1 MMNGV
6 FLRVFV
12 LLIGILSGYSHLY
25 AEGKNDL
32 KPIAFYNINEDFK
45 SFKEKESIV
54 GDVNHTSLKFIDM
67 NNDNLLDIVNI
78 TEHKENFSIS
88 VNMNNSAGFDTNR
101 LVIKDKETRDTTALW
116 QTDIIDMNNDGLPDI
131 VQTSIGNNGHHV
143 IVRLNSKSGFE
154 TPREWFSDRDKRLKY
169 FKITFIDM
177 NNDGLLDM
185 LQVYRYKCGHRVY
198 VRRNTGHNFSEQEEW
213 LNDSDFRYLSDT
225 WTMNIV
231 DVNADGLP
239 DIVNKSI
246 GEEGHQ
252 VYVRLNNGSKLEDEK
267 LWYTKNRSDLQY
279 WDIEFIDINGD
290 KLRDMVQTYVHSEG
304 HIFYVAYNTD
314 NSFKKSE
321 ALLYDLNERYKSKSW
336 TMNLVDIN
344 ADGFVDV
351 VNTSIDKSGYK
362 VYRRINHGKE
372 LGQEKFWFSD
382 MRSDLE
388 NWKVQFVDLTNNKLK
403 DIIQSSVKS
412 PNLQVSSF

>member
-12 LLIGILSGYSHLY
+12 LLIGILLGYSHLQ
-25 AEGKNDL
+25 AEVKSDL

-45 SFKEKESIV
+45 SFKEKELIA

-67 NNDNLLDIVNI
+67 NNDNLLDIVKI
-78 TEHKENFSIS
+78 IEDKENFSIS
-88 VNMNNSAGFDTNR
+88 VQINNGTGFNVDK
-101 LVIKDKETRDTTALW
+101 LLIKNKETRDTTALW
-116 QTDIIDMNNDGLPDI
+116 QTDIIDMNNDSLPDI
-131 VQTSIGNNGHHV
+131 VQTSTGNSGHHV
-143 IVRLNSKSGFE
+143 VVRLNSKSGFE
-154 TPREWFSDRDKRLKY
+154 TPKEWFANSDKRLKY

-185 LQVYRYKCGHRVY
+185 LQVYRYKCGHRIY
-198 VRRNTGHNFSEQEEW
+198 VRRNTGHNFSEKEEW

-225 WTMNIV
+225 WTMDIV
-231 DVNADGLP
+231 DINADGLP

-267 LWYTKNRSDLQY
+267 LWYSKSRSDLQY
-279 WDIEFIDINGD
+279 WDILFIDINGD
-290 KLRDMVQTYVHSEG
+290 RLLDMVQKYEHSAG
-304 HIFYVAYNTD
+304 HMLYVAYNMGDT
-314 NSFKKSE
+314 FKKAE
-321 ALLYDLNERYKSKSW
+321 ALLYDLDERYKSKAW
-336 TMNLVDIN
+336 TMDLVDIN
-344 ADGFVDV
+344 GDGFVDV
-351 VNTSIDKSGYK
+351 VNSSIDRSGYK

-388 NWKVQFVDLTNNKLK
+388 NWKIKFLDLTHSKLK
-403 DIIQSSVKS
+403 DIIQNSVKT
-412 PNLQVSSF
+412 PNLEVSSF